1 MHECADGSTY
11 VEEAGRET
19 HFRFVVMEIYF
30 ASVKIAH
37 VPNVKHVSMQKVC
50 S

>member
-11 VEEAGRET
+11 VEEAGRAT

-30 ASVKIAH
+30 ASVKIEHAKG
-37 VPNVKHVSMQKVC
+37 VRAVEKSNR
-50 S
+50 